1 MRQNMA
7 LGKFFKIETFTLNFN
22 FVESAFFFFL
32 IIIYM
37 IFVTQSVIILLMTL
51 SIGFEFCKTK
61 NLSF

>member
-1 MRQNMA
+1 MRQNMV

-22 FVESAFFFFL
+22 FVESAFFFFFNNY
-32 IIIYM
+32 IHDFCYIKCHYTFI
-37 IFVTQSVIILLMTL
+37 TL